1 MTRQTLKHCVRQFA
15 GLVLLSAAACAH
27 AGSYEDFFIAVR
39 NDNAT
44 EVSDLLRRGFDP
56 NARDAKGQP
65 GLTVAMQEQSMKAA
79 KVLLAQ
85 PALDVDALNQAGES
99 ALMMAALKGNV
110 AGIDL
115 LLARGAKVG
124 QPGWSALHYAATG
137 PEPQAVTRLLERGA
151 DVNAASPNGSTPL
164 MLAAQYGPEDSVK
177 ILLARGADVRLRN
190 QRELRAVD
198 FARQAGRESLTRMLD
213 KLSPP

>member
-85 PALDVDALNQAGES
+85 PALDVDLLNQAGES
-99 ALMMAALKGNV
+99 ALMMAALKGNLV
-110 AGIDL
+110 GLDL
-115 LLARGAKVG
+115 LLARGAKLS
-124 QPGWSALHYAATG
+124 QPGWSAIHYAATG
-137 PEPQAVTRLLERGA
+137 PEPQSVTRLLERGA
-151 DVNAASPNGSTPL
+151 DVNAKSPNGSTPL
-164 MLAAQYGPEDSVK
+164 MMAAQYGPEDSVK
-177 ILLARGADVRLRN
+177 ILLARGADVSQRN
-190 QRELRAVD
+190 QRDLRAVD

-213 KLSPP
+213 KLSPR

>member
-1 MTRQTLKHCVRQFA
+1 MTRQMLKRCVRQLA
-15 GLVLLSAAACAH
+15 AVVLMAVWACAQ

-39 NDNAT
+39 NDNAS
-44 EVSDLLRRGFDP
+44 EVGDLLRRGFDP

-85 PALDVDALNQAGES
+85 PALDVDGLNQAGES

-124 QPGWSALHYAATG
+124 QPGWSAIHYAATG
-137 PEPQAVTRLLERGA
+137 PDRK
-151 DVNAASPNGSTPL
+151 
-164 MLAAQYGPEDSVK
+164 SV
-177 ILLARGADVRLRN
+177 V
-190 QRELRAVD
+190 
-198 FARQAGRESLTRMLD
+198 
-213 KLSPP
+213 

>member
-1 MTRQTLKHCVRQFA
+1 MTRQMLKRCVRQLA
-15 GLVLLSAAACAH
+15 GVVLMAVWACAQ
-27 AGSYEDFFIAVR
+27 AGSYDDFFIAVR

-44 EVSDLLRRGFDP
+44 EVGDLLRRGFDP
-56 NARDAKGQP
+56 NARDGKGQP
-65 GLTVAMQEQSMKAA
+65 GLTVAMQEQSMKTA

-85 PALDVDALNQAGES
+85 PALNVDALTLAGES
-99 ALMMAALKGNV
+99 ALMIAALKGNLT
-110 AGIDL
+110 GLDL

-124 QPGWSALHYAATG
+124 QPGWSAIHYAATG

-164 MLAAQYGPEDSVK
+164 MMAAQYGPEDSVN

-198 FARQAGRESLTRMLD
+198 FARQGGRESLTRMLD

>member
-1 MTRQTLKHCVRQFA
+1 MTFQILKQCVRQLA
-15 GLVLLSAAACAH
+15 GLVLLGAAACAQ
-27 AGSYEDFFIAVR
+27 AGSFDDFFIAVR
-39 NDNAT
+39 NDNAI
-44 EVSDLLRRGFDP
+44 EVADLLRRGFDA
-56 NARDAKGQP
+56 NTRDAKGQP

-99 ALMMAALKGNV
+99 ALMMAALKGNL
-110 AGIDL
+110 AGLDL
-115 LLARGAKVG
+115 LLARGARVG
-124 QPGWSALHYAATG
+124 QPGWSAIHYAATG
-137 PEPQAVTRLLERGA
+137 PEPLTVTRLLDRGA

-164 MLAAQYGPEDSVK
+164 MMAAQYGSEDSVK

-190 QRELRAVD
+190 QRELRAAD

>member
-1 MTRQTLKHCVRQFA
+1 MTRQMLKRCVRQLA
-15 GLVLLSAAACAH
+15 GVVLMAVWACAQ
-27 AGSYEDFFIAVR
+27 AGSYDDFFIAVR

-44 EVSDLLRRGFDP
+44 EVGDLLRRGFDP

-85 PALDVDALNQAGES
+85 PGLNVDALNLAGES
-99 ALMMAALKGNV
+99 ALMIAALKGNLT
-110 AGIDL
+110 GLDL

-124 QPGWSALHYAATG
+124 QPGWSAIHYAATG

-164 MLAAQYGPEDSVK
+164 MMAAQYGPEDSVK
-177 ILLARGADVRLRN
+177 ILLARGADVHLRN

-198 FARQAGRESLTRMLD
+198 FARQGGRESLTRMLD